1 MDIWGTSILA
11 FPRVLLFNI
20 RESHDEVSVHYT
32 SGSYLLIE
40 SAWGFYQESNIII
53 IYLNIVFCSS
63 FCSYKYIYIP
73 QDSRL

>member
-53 IYLNIVFCSS
+53 YIYLKTQD
-63 FCSYKYIYIP
+63 YKINKVLLDYVN
-73 QDSRL
+73 R